1 MDYTSL
7 IRNGYAHTYALVD
20 FVTGEI
26 RTTSCTVGVYA
37 LRALYKRMDGI
48 VREAHESGQAHHLV
62 LANCCTNKVIAE
74 VKLLGNA

>member
-26 RTTSCTVGVYA
+26 RTTSCEVGAYA
-37 LRALYKRMDGI
+37 LRTLYKRMDGI
-48 VREAHESGQAHHLV
+48 VREAREDGQAHHLV
-62 LANCCTNKVIAE
+62 LANCRSNKVIAE
-74 VKLLGNA
+74 VKILGNA